1 MNNNFRKQFSLYF
14 VIYGII
20 ISFICILL
28 TYYFQTEG
36 IKKDFKKDAKEVFE
50 IKIESILK
58 TQMDNIDNIVKVL
71 KKNKATI
78 DYLENTNKT
87 TIDELQ
93 HVFHA
98 TAASNKIIMQARIID
113 KYGNEVVKIDRNKK
127 NNEAYIVKDE
137 DLQNKSQRE
146 YFKIL
151 SNLKENTIW
160 HSKFD
165 LNVENEEI
173 EIPFRPTLR
182 VGIPLFKND
191 TFKGIIIINL
201 STIDLFNSIR
211 TSTAFEH
218 FILDKDHNF
227 ILHPKDEFS
236 FNKYK
241 NISRNFKTDFPDGLI
256 SNSIYIYPLDT
267 ILKNEDNALFALKI
281 KKDYQADI
289 LKEKLN
295 IAVIVLLL
303 TLIISFF
310 MAMIV
315 SRIPIKLQNSLFEA
329 NEKLETSR
337 ILDKYIISATTK
349 IDGTILEVSSAFAKS
364 SGYSKDE
371 LIGSL
376 MNIIKHPNRDVQII
390 KDLWDTTLKGDIWIG
405 EIKNKRK
412 NGEIFWLEQHII
424 PKFDSSNK
432 IEKFVSLGIDIT
444 AKKELEKLASIDKL
458 TDIYNRRMIDE
469 FLQIEVD
476 IAKRYI
482 KDLSIIMLDLDHF
495 KEVNDEFGHISGDRV
510 LREVCKIIT
519 TNLRKSD
526 IFGRYGGEE
535 FLIICTETNNDST
548 FILAEKLRKAIEK
561 YNFEEIGQKTISL
574 GIASLED
581 NDSIKSLVEKA
592 DKALYKAKNT
602 GRNKTIIYNKKI

>member
-28 TYYFQTEG
+28 TYYFQTKG